1 MRQNAK
7 SASGR
12 PINAAKAPRRPKA
25 HADLPSSFE
34 AMVNGWSERDRMA
47 RFALAEAHFRQ
58 AADLKVLRAFKA
70 YRQKYF
76 A

>member
-7 SASGR
+7 RAPAR
-12 PINAAKAPRRPKA
+12 NAGKAPGRAQA
-25 HADLPSSFE
+25 HADLPRSFE
-34 AMVNGWSERDRMA
+34 AMVNSWSERDRMK

-70 YRQKYF
+70 YRQKYC

>member
-7 SASGR
+7 SAPGR
-12 PINAAKAPRRPKA
+12 NPGKAPGRAKAY
-25 HADLPSSFE
+25 ADLPRSFE
-34 AMVNGWSERDRMA
+34 AIVNSWSERDRMA

-70 YRQKYF
+70 YRQKYC